1 MSPDSQISKGA
12 VEFWEPPCGS
22 SGSCLRGTGTTQM
35 KLSVLPI
42 HPSIHSTACLSL
54 PPRPQVP
61 PASVSPSAPGCGR
74 AHLTFRMRDPGGV
87 GGVAATWGAGRRRQS
102 ERVSAS
108 QPGWACA
115 RALPG
120 GRPAACRGPGPAV
133 PLRADARRLRCRCEW
148 SPSPLPRAAGSE
160 LSGGTT
166 PSPPAGDPSSPAA
179 RGPWSPPGHPPAQ
192 EWFGPQSHQCLFSVS
207 WSHTDCDALPLA
219 APWSGPGP
227 SPASSPARPTL
238 AQLRELHLH
247 FREVRP
253 NGKAAPTALPRG
265 RFSRWTAPL
274 SGPGDGG
281 RKRACQSP
289 EDRRRGCLRTA
300 QGGEVSG
307 RGGSGL
313 GKGPAARC
321 RGWAP

>member
-1 MSPDSQISKGA
+1 MRIPGLLR
-12 VEFWEPPCGS
+12 
-22 SGSCLRGTGTTQM
+22 LRGAGTTQM

-42 HPSIHSTACLSL
+42 HPSIHSSACLSL
-54 PPRPQVP
+54 PSSASPTPSCLSFPLRTGVRPR
-61 PASVSPSAPGCGR
+61 SPHFPDAGPWGSR
-74 AHLTFRMRDPGGV
+74 
-87 GGVAATWGAGRRRQS
+87 GVAATWGAGRGRQS

-148 SPSPLPRAAGSE
+148 PPSPLPRAAGSE
-160 LSGGTT
+160 LSEGTT

-179 RGPWSPPGHPPAQ
+179 RGPRSPPGHPPEQ
-192 EWFGPQSHQCLFSVS
+192 EWFGPQSHQCLFSAS
-207 WSHTDCDALPLA
+207 RSHTACDALPPA

-238 AQLRELHLH
+238 ARLRGPYLH
-247 FREVRP
+247 FRELRP

-265 RFSRWTAPL
+265 RLSRWTAPL
-274 SGPGDGG
+274 SGAGDGG

-289 EDRRRGCLRTA
+289 EDRRRGCLRSA

-313 GKGPAARC
+313 GKGPGARY